1 MDRSKFIQSS
11 TRLRVMEKELL
22 KSENFIRASET
33 ETLED
38 ALRSL
43 SDTVYNKY
51 INKISSPTEYEYILK
66 EELTRFYDEL
76 FDISPSKIPIRLI
89 TLKYFYHN
97 LKVLI
102 KEDIGKKDLKDLYM
116 NIGDFDLKEY
126 RDALVKGSKKNEY
139 FELIQ
144 RVEEIY
150 EEKKDP
156 QLIDIYLDNAYF
168 TELLELAE
176 ESQVD
181 LFIEYAK
188 NLIDFTNIR
197 TLLRA
202 KKQEK
207 DVEFLRQIIIEGGNV
222 RKETYLDLLNREL
235 SSDTDVF
242 KKLEIYKYIKE
253 ALDSFKER
261 GNLSDF
267 EREMDNYFIDLIK
280 DVKYITYGPEVI
292 FANVLAKEMEIKNL
306 RIILVSKLNGLDS
319 EFIREKLRDTYV

>member
-1 MDRSKFIQSS
+1 MDKSKFIQSS
-11 TRLRVMEKELL
+11 TRLRVLEKEFL
-22 KSENFIRASET
+22 KSENFIRISET

-51 INKISSPTEYEYILK
+51 INKLSSPTEYEYILK
-66 EELTRFYDEL
+66 EELTNFYDEL
-76 FDISPSKIPIRLI
+76 FDISPSKIPVKLL

-102 KEDIGKKDLKDLYM
+102 KEDIGKKDLKELYM

-126 RDALVKGSKKNEY
+126 KDALLKGSKKNKY
-139 FELIQ
+139 FELIT
-144 RVEEIY
+144 RVEELY

-168 TELLELAE
+168 TELLELAK
-176 ESQVD
+176 ESKVD
-181 LFIEYAK
+181 LFIKYAK

-207 DVEFLRQIIIEGGNV
+207 SVEFLRSIIIEGGNV
-222 RKETYLDLLNREL
+222 REETYFDLLNRDI
-235 SSDTDVF
+235 SSDTDAF

-280 DVKYITYGPEVI
+280 DVKYITYGPEVV
-292 FANVLAKEMEIKNL
+292 FANALAKEMEIKNL

>member
-116 NIGDFDLKEY
+116 DIGDFDLKEY
-126 RDALVKGSKKNEY
+126 RDALVKGSKKNKY

-222 RKETYLDLLNREL
+222 RKETYLDLLNREV

-292 FANVLAKEMEIKNL
+292 FANILAKEMEIKNL

>member
-97 LKVLI
+97 LKVII

-126 RDALVKGSKKNEY
+126 RDALVKGNKRNKNI
-139 FELIQ
+139 ELIQ

>member
-126 RDALVKGSKKNEY
+126 RDALVKGSKKNKY

-222 RKETYLDLLNREL
+222 RKETYLDLLNREV

-242 KKLEIYKYIKE
+242 NKLEIYKYIKE

>member
-1 MDRSKFIQSS
+1 
-11 TRLRVMEKELL
+11 
-22 KSENFIRASET
+22 
-33 ETLED
+33 
-38 ALRSL
+38 
-43 SDTVYNKY
+43 
-51 INKISSPTEYEYILK
+51 
-66 EELTRFYDEL
+66 
-76 FDISPSKIPIRLI
+76 
-89 TLKYFYHN
+89 
-97 LKVLI
+97 
-102 KEDIGKKDLKDLYM
+102 M

-126 RDALVKGSKKNEY
+126 RDALVKGSKKNKY

-144 RVEEIY
+144 MVEEIY

>member
-97 LKVLI
+97 LKVII

-126 RDALVKGSKKNEY
+126 RDALVKGSKKNKY

-306 RIILVSKLNGLDS
+306 RIILVSKLNGVDS

>member
-97 LKVLI
+97 LKVII

-126 RDALVKGSKKNEY
+126 RDALVKGNKRNKNI
-139 FELIQ
+139 ELIQ
-144 RVEEIY
+144 RVEELY

-222 RKETYLDLLNREL
+222 RKETYLDLLNREV

-253 ALDSFKER
+253 ALDSFKEK

>member
-66 EELTRFYDEL
+66 EELTRFYDQL

-97 LKVLI
+97 LKVII

-126 RDALVKGSKKNEY
+126 RDALVKGNKRNKNIEP
-139 FELIQ
+139 IQ

-222 RKETYLDLLNREL
+222 RKETYLDLLNREV

>member
-97 LKVLI
+97 LKVII
-102 KEDIGKKDLKDLYM
+102 KEDIGKRDLKDLYM

-126 RDALVKGSKKNEY
+126 RDALVKGSKKNKY

-235 SSDTDVF
+235 SSDTEVF

>member
-1 MDRSKFIQSS
+1 MDKSKFIQSS
-11 TRLRVMEKELL
+11 TRLRVLEKELL
-22 KSENFIRASET
+22 KSENFIRISET
-33 ETLED
+33 DTLED

-51 INKISSPTEYEYILK
+51 INKLSSPTDYEYILK
-66 EELTRFYDEL
+66 EELTSFYDEL
-76 FDISPSKIPIRLI
+76 FDISPSKIPVKLL

-126 RDALVKGSKKNEY
+126 RDALLKGSKKNKY
-139 FELIQ
+139 FELIT
-144 RVEEIY
+144 RVEELY
-150 EEKKDP
+150 QEKKDP

-168 TELLELAE
+168 TELLELAK
-176 ESQVD
+176 ESKVD
-181 LFIEYAK
+181 LFIKYAK

-207 DVEFLRQIIIEGGNV
+207 SVEFLKSIIIEGGNV
-222 RKETYLDLLNREL
+222 REETYLDLLNRDI
-235 SSDTDVF
+235 SSDTDAF

-280 DVKYITYGPEVI
+280 DVKYITYGPEVV
-292 FANVLAKEMEIKNL
+292 FANALAKEIEIKNL
-306 RIILVSKLNGLDS
+306 RIILVSKLNGLKS

>member
-1 MDRSKFIQSS
+1 MDKSKFIQSS
-11 TRLRVMEKELL
+11 TRLRVLEKEFL
-22 KSENFIRASET
+22 KSENFIRISET

-51 INKISSPTEYEYILK
+51 INKLSSPTEYEYILK
-66 EELTRFYDEL
+66 EELTNFYDEL
-76 FDISPSKIPIRLI
+76 FDISPSKIPVKLL

-126 RDALVKGSKKNEY
+126 RDALLKGSKKNKY
-139 FELIQ
+139 FELIT
-144 RVEEIY
+144 RVEELY

-168 TELLELAE
+168 IELLELAN
-176 ESQVD
+176 ESKVD
-181 LFIEYAK
+181 LFIKYAK

-207 DVEFLRQIIIEGGNV
+207 SPEFLRSIIIEGGNI
-222 RKETYLDLLNREL
+222 REETYLDLLNREI
-235 SSDTDVF
+235 SSDTDAF

-280 DVKYITYGPEVI
+280 DVKYITYGPEVV
-292 FANVLAKEMEIKNL
+292 FANALAKEIEIKNL
-306 RIILVSKLNGLDS
+306 RIILVSKLNGLKS

>member
-66 EELTRFYDEL
+66 EELTSFYDEL

-97 LKVLI
+97 LKVII

-126 RDALVKGSKKNEY
+126 RDALVKGNKRNKNI
-139 FELIQ
+139 ELIQ
-144 RVEEIY
+144 RVEELY

>member
-126 RDALVKGSKKNEY
+126 RDALVKGSKKNKY

-222 RKETYLDLLNREL
+222 RKETYLDLLNREV

-280 DVKYITYGPEVI
+280 NVKYITYGPEVI

>member
-97 LKVLI
+97 LKVII

-126 RDALVKGSKKNEY
+126 RDALVKGSKKNKY

-144 RVEEIY
+144 RVEELY

>member
-1 MDRSKFIQSS
+1 MDKSKFIQSS
-11 TRLRVMEKELL
+11 TRLRVLEKEFL
-22 KSENFIRASET
+22 KSENFIRISET

-51 INKISSPTEYEYILK
+51 INKLSSPTEYEYILK
-66 EELTRFYDEL
+66 EELTNFYDEL
-76 FDISPSKIPIRLI
+76 FDISPCKIPVKLL

-126 RDALVKGSKKNEY
+126 KDALLKGSKKNKY
-139 FELIQ
+139 FELIT
-144 RVEEIY
+144 RVEELY

-168 TELLELAE
+168 TELLELAK
-176 ESQVD
+176 ESEVD
-181 LFIEYAK
+181 LFIKYAK

-207 DVEFLRQIIIEGGNV
+207 SVEFLRSIIIEGGNV
-222 RKETYLDLLNREL
+222 REETYFDLLNRDI
-235 SSDTDVF
+235 SSDTDAF

-280 DVKYITYGPEVI
+280 DVKYITYGPEVV
-292 FANVLAKEMEIKNL
+292 FANALAKEMEIKNL
-306 RIILVSKLNGLDS
+306 RIILVSKLNGLNS

>member
-1 MDRSKFIQSS
+1 MDKSKFIQSS
-11 TRLRVMEKELL
+11 TRLRVLEKEFL
-22 KSENFIRASET
+22 KSENFIRISET

-51 INKISSPTEYEYILK
+51 INKLSSPTEYEYILK
-66 EELTRFYDEL
+66 EELTNFYDEL
-76 FDISPSKIPIRLI
+76 FDISPSKIPVKLL

-116 NIGDFDLKEY
+116 NIGDFELKEY
-126 RDALVKGSKKNEY
+126 KDALLKGSKKNKY
-139 FELIQ
+139 FELIT
-144 RVEEIY
+144 RVEELY
-150 EEKKDP
+150 EEKKDQ

-168 TELLELAE
+168 TELLELAK
-176 ESQVD
+176 ESEVD
-181 LFIEYAK
+181 LFIKYAK

-207 DVEFLRQIIIEGGNV
+207 SVEFLRSIIIEGGNV
-222 RKETYLDLLNREL
+222 REETYFDLLNRDI
-235 SSDTDVF
+235 SSDTDAF

-280 DVKYITYGPEVI
+280 DVKYITYGPEVV
-292 FANVLAKEMEIKNL
+292 FANALAKEMEIKNL

>member
-97 LKVLI
+97 LKVII

-126 RDALVKGSKKNEY
+126 RDALVKGSKKNKY

-150 EEKKDP
+150 KEKKDP

>member
-66 EELTRFYDEL
+66 EELTRFYYEL

-97 LKVLI
+97 LKVII

-126 RDALVKGSKKNEY
+126 RDALVKGSKKNKY

-280 DVKYITYGPEVI
+280 EVKYITYGPEVI

>member
-11 TRLRVMEKELL
+11 ARLRVMEKELL
-22 KSENFIRASET
+22 KSENFIRASEA

-97 LKVLI
+97 LKVII

-116 NIGDFDLKEY
+116 DIGDFDLKEY
-126 RDALVKGSKKNEY
+126 RDALVKGSKKNKY

>member
-97 LKVLI
+97 LKVII

-126 RDALVKGSKKNEY
+126 RDALVKGSKKNKY

-222 RKETYLDLLNREL
+222 RKETYLDLLNREV

-306 RIILVSKLNGLDS
+306 RIILVSKLNGLNS

>member
-1 MDRSKFIQSS
+1 MDKSKFIQSS
-11 TRLRVMEKELL
+11 TRLRVLEKEFL
-22 KSENFIRASET
+22 KSENFIRISET

-51 INKISSPTEYEYILK
+51 INKLSSPTEYEYILK
-66 EELTRFYDEL
+66 EELTNFYDEL
-76 FDISPSKIPIRLI
+76 FDISPSKIPVKLL

-126 RDALVKGSKKNEY
+126 KDALLKGSKKNKY
-139 FELIQ
+139 FELIT
-144 RVEEIY
+144 RVEELY
-150 EEKKDP
+150 EEKKDQ

-235 SSDTDVF
+235 SSDTEVF
-242 KKLEIYKYIKE
+242 KRLEIYKYIKA

-280 DVKYITYGPEVI
+280 DVRYITYGPEGI

>member
-97 LKVLI
+97 LKVII

-126 RDALVKGSKKNEY
+126 RDALVKGSKKNKY

-197 TLLRA
+197 TILRA

-222 RKETYLDLLNREL
+222 RKETYLDLLNREV

>member
-1 MDRSKFIQSS
+1 
-11 TRLRVMEKELL
+11 
-22 KSENFIRASET
+22 
-33 ETLED
+33 
-38 ALRSL
+38 
-43 SDTVYNKY
+43 
-51 INKISSPTEYEYILK
+51 
-66 EELTRFYDEL
+66 
-76 FDISPSKIPIRLI
+76 FDISPSKIPVKLL

-126 RDALVKGSKKNEY
+126 KDALLKGSKKNKY
-139 FELIQ
+139 FELIT
-144 RVEEIY
+144 RVEELY

-168 TELLELAE
+168 TELLELAK
-176 ESQVD
+176 ESKVD
-181 LFIEYAK
+181 LFIKYAK

-207 DVEFLRQIIIEGGNV
+207 SVEFLRSIIIEGGNV
-222 RKETYLDLLNREL
+222 REETYFDLLNRDI
-235 SSDTDVF
+235 SSYTDAF

-280 DVKYITYGPEVI
+280 DVKYITYGPEVV
-292 FANVLAKEMEIKNL
+292 FANALAKEMEIKNL

>member
-11 TRLRVMEKELL
+11 ARLRVMEKELL

-97 LKVLI
+97 LKVII

-116 NIGDFDLKEY
+116 DIGDFDLKEY
-126 RDALVKGSKKNEY
+126 RDALVKGSKKNKY

>member
-33 ETLED
+33 DTLED

-97 LKVLI
+97 LKVII

-126 RDALVKGSKKNEY
+126 RDALVKGNKRNKNI
-139 FELIQ
+139 ELIQ
-144 RVEEIY
+144 RVEELY

-222 RKETYLDLLNREL
+222 RKETYLDLLNREV

>member
-97 LKVLI
+97 LKVII

-116 NIGDFDLKEY
+116 DIGDFDLKEY
-126 RDALVKGSKKNEY
+126 RDALVKGSKKNKY

-222 RKETYLDLLNREL
+222 RKETYLDLLNREV

>member
-97 LKVLI
+97 LKVII

-116 NIGDFDLKEY
+116 DIGDFDLKEY
-126 RDALVKGSKKNEY
+126 KDALVKGSKKNKY

-150 EEKKDP
+150 EENKDP

-222 RKETYLDLLNREL
+222 RKETYLDLLNREV

>member
-97 LKVLI
+97 LKVII

-116 NIGDFDLKEY
+116 DIGDFDLKEY
-126 RDALVKGSKKNEY
+126 RDALVKGSKKNKY

>member
-97 LKVLI
+97 LKVII

-126 RDALVKGSKKNEY
+126 RDALVKGSKKNKY

-222 RKETYLDLLNREL
+222 RKETYLDLLNRDL

-306 RIILVSKLNGLDS
+306 RIILVSKLNGLYS

>member
-97 LKVLI
+97 LKVII

-116 NIGDFDLKEY
+116 DIGDFDLKEY
-126 RDALVKGSKKNEY
+126 RDALVKGSKKNKY

-242 KKLEIYKYIKE
+242 KKLDIYKYIKE

>member
-33 ETLED
+33 DTLED

-76 FDISPSKIPIRLI
+76 FDISPSKIPLRLI

-126 RDALVKGSKKNEY
+126 RDALVKGNKRNRNI
-139 FELIQ
+139 ELIQ

-181 LFIEYAK
+181 LFIKYAK
-188 NLIDFTNIR
+188 DLIDFTNIR

-222 RKETYLDLLNREL
+222 RKETYLDLLNREV
-235 SSDTDVF
+235 SSDTDAF

>member
-1 MDRSKFIQSS
+1 MDKSKFIQSS
-11 TRLRVMEKELL
+11 TRLRVLEKEFL
-22 KSENFIRASET
+22 KSENFIRISET

-51 INKISSPTEYEYILK
+51 INKLSSPTEYEYILK
-66 EELTRFYDEL
+66 EELTNFYDEL
-76 FDISPSKIPIRLI
+76 FDISPSKIPVKLL

-126 RDALVKGSKKNEY
+126 KDALLKGSKKNKY
-139 FELIQ
+139 FELIT
-144 RVEEIY
+144 RVEELY

-168 TELLELAE
+168 TELLELAK
-176 ESQVD
+176 ESEVD
-181 LFIEYAK
+181 LIIKYAK

-207 DVEFLRQIIIEGGNV
+207 SVEFLRSIIIEGGNV
-222 RKETYLDLLNREL
+222 REETYFDLLNRDI
-235 SSDTDVF
+235 SSDTDAF

-280 DVKYITYGPEVI
+280 DVKYITYGPEVV
-292 FANVLAKEMEIKNL
+292 FANALAKEMEIKNL
-306 RIILVSKLNGLDS
+306 RIILVSKLNGLNS

>member
-97 LKVLI
+97 LKVII

-126 RDALVKGSKKNEY
+126 RDALVKGSKKNKY

-144 RVEEIY
+144 RVEELY

-280 DVKYITYGPEVI
+280 DVKHITYGPEVI

>member
-89 TLKYFYHN
+89 NLKYFYHN

-126 RDALVKGSKKNEY
+126 RDALVKGNKRNKNI
-139 FELIQ
+139 ELIQ

-222 RKETYLDLLNREL
+222 RKETYLDLLNREV

>member
-1 MDRSKFIQSS
+1 MDKSKFIQSS
-11 TRLRVMEKELL
+11 TRLRVLEKEFL
-22 KSENFIRASET
+22 KSENFIRISET

-51 INKISSPTEYEYILK
+51 INKLSSPTEYEYILK
-66 EELTRFYDEL
+66 EELANFYDEL
-76 FDISPSKIPIRLI
+76 FDISPSKIPVKLL

-126 RDALVKGSKKNEY
+126 RDALLKGSKKNKY
-139 FELIQ
+139 FELIT
-144 RVEEIY
+144 RVEELY

-168 TELLELAE
+168 TELLELAK
-176 ESQVD
+176 ESKVD
-181 LFIEYAK
+181 LFIKYAK

-207 DVEFLRQIIIEGGNV
+207 SVEFLNSIIIEGGNV
-222 RKETYLDLLNREL
+222 REETYFDLLNRDI
-235 SSDTDVF
+235 SSDTDAF

-280 DVKYITYGPEVI
+280 DVKYITYGPEVV
-292 FANVLAKEMEIKNL
+292 FANALAKEMEIKNL

>member
-126 RDALVKGSKKNEY
+126 RDALVKGSKKNKY

-156 QLIDIYLDNAYF
+156 QLIDIYFDNAYF

-222 RKETYLDLLNREL
+222 RKETYLDLLNREV

>member
-1 MDRSKFIQSS
+1 MDKSKFIQSS
-11 TRLRVMEKELL
+11 TRLRVLEKEFL
-22 KSENFIRASET
+22 KSENFIRISET

-51 INKISSPTEYEYILK
+51 INKLSSPTDYEYILK
-66 EELTRFYDEL
+66 EELTNFYDEL
-76 FDISPSKIPIRLI
+76 FDISPSKIPVKLL

-126 RDALVKGSKKNEY
+126 KDALLKGSKKNKY
-139 FELIQ
+139 FELIT
-144 RVEEIY
+144 RVEELY

-168 TELLELAE
+168 TELLELAK
-176 ESQVD
+176 ESKVD
-181 LFIEYAK
+181 LFIKYAK

-207 DVEFLRQIIIEGGNV
+207 SVEFLRSIIIEGGNV
-222 RKETYLDLLNREL
+222 REETYFDLLNRDI
-235 SSDTDVF
+235 SSDTDAF

-280 DVKYITYGPEVI
+280 DVKYITYGPEVV
-292 FANVLAKEMEIKNL
+292 FANALAKEMEIKNL